1 MEIYL
6 QCRCDANMAKYGKIK
21 VGSSSSLNY
30 CQAGCMYSKPVEKNV
45 TKLAF
50 DNALVS
56 QFLLLSVSLFPFVR
70 WQFCCCHF
78 SIWCSFEPLCYF
90 PQDFINTCWKCLFQ
104 HDTTL
109 EVFAQI
115 SKKKHIL
122 LLGNESSMNQKT
134 HLQLVRI
141 IEAVK
146 EWVGSILGI
155 QWRDLTRV
163 SSWWTSYQN
172 IGQNPR
178 VSLTIQSPHQD
189 QKKIQVAFSSSKPK
203 TFDICFHH
211 FHHCT
216 ADGVFYTNL
225 SLSKIG
231 SFFPFKWIVV

>member
-1 MEIYL
+1 MLE
-6 QCRCDANMAKYGKIK
+6 D
-21 VGSSSSLNY
+21 
-30 CQAGCMYSKPVEKNV
+30 
-45 TKLAF
+45 
-50 DNALVS
+50 
-56 QFLLLSVSLFPFVR
+56 
-70 WQFCCCHF
+70 
-78 SIWCSFEPLCYF
+78 
-90 PQDFINTCWKCLFQ
+90 
-104 HDTTL
+104 DTTL
-109 EVFAQI
+109 KVFAQI

-211 FHHCT
+211 FHHCRWR
-216 ADGVFYTNL
+216 FL
-225 SLSKIG
+225 HK
-231 SFFPFKWIVV
+231 FEPFKNRIFFSVQMNCCLKYAWLTSLWQCDHMLLSGRHWSSDSCGFFKRTYLRFLVETCDLLIQNILEFHSKYFFKSFWS

>member
-21 VGSSSSLNY
+21 VGSSSLNY
-30 CQAGCMYSKPVEKNV
+30 CQASCMYSKPVEKNV

-78 SIWCSFEPLCYF
+78 SIWCSFEPLCYC
-90 PQDFINTCWKCLFQ
+90 PQDFINRFRKCLFL

-109 EVFAQI
+109 KVLTQI
-115 SKKKHIL
+115 SKKIHR
-122 LLGNESSMNQKT
+122 NESSMNQKT

-225 SLSKIG
+225 SLSKNRIF
-231 SFFPFKWIVV
+231 FFPFKWIVVF

>member
-1 MEIYL
+1 M
-6 QCRCDANMAKYGKIK
+6 
-21 VGSSSSLNY
+21 
-30 CQAGCMYSKPVEKNV
+30 
-45 TKLAF
+45 
-50 DNALVS
+50 
-56 QFLLLSVSLFPFVR
+56 R

-78 SIWCSFEPLCYF
+78 SIWCSFEALCYF
-90 PQDFINTCWKCLFQ
+90 PQDFINRFRKCLFL

-109 EVFAQI
+109 KVLTQI
-115 SKKKHIL
+115 SKKIHR
-122 LLGNESSMNQKT
+122 NESSMNQKT
-134 HLQLVRI
+134 HLPLVRI

-216 ADGVFYTNL
+216 ADGVFYTKL

-231 SFFPFKWIVV
+231 SFFLDNDLSKNILLLNGRTPLPPTWAITSPAAQRTPVCNIWDLQGYLSTSRE

>member
-1 MEIYL
+1 
-6 QCRCDANMAKYGKIK
+6 
-21 VGSSSSLNY
+21 
-30 CQAGCMYSKPVEKNV
+30 
-45 TKLAF
+45 
-50 DNALVS
+50 
-56 QFLLLSVSLFPFVR
+56 
-70 WQFCCCHF
+70 
-78 SIWCSFEPLCYF
+78 
-90 PQDFINTCWKCLFQ
+90 
-104 HDTTL
+104 
-109 EVFAQI
+109 
-115 SKKKHIL
+115 
-122 LLGNESSMNQKT
+122 MNQKT

-216 ADGVFYTNL
+216 ADGVFYTKL

-231 SFFPFKWIVV
+231 SFFLVQMNCCLKYAWLTSLWQCDHMLLSGRHWSSDSCGFFEELTCAF